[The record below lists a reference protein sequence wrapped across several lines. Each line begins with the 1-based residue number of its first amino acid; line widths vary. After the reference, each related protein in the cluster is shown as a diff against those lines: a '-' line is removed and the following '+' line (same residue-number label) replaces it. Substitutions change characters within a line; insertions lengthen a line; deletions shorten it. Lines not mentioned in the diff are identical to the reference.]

1 MNETDQKDLLKVMTY
16 STALAFGGLA
26 AFLCSFRDI
35 RNDPTLEFSYKT
47 VVAFVAGVVIGIL
60 FWKAVEYLA
69 RKNQG

>member
-1 MNETDQKDLLKVMTY
+1 MSKTDQKGLLKVMTY

-35 RNDPTLEFSYKT
+35 RNDPTLEFSYRT
-47 VVAFVAGVVIGIL
+47 VLAFVVGVLIGIL

-69 RKNQG
+69 RRNRP